1 MINIFNFHANTELCF
16 DVFHLFSETCSCPET
31 LNISTKPGTLDD
43 GHQSLSDIIKNL
55 VEEVCG
61 KCHAYG
67 TTRLVLSTGDVD
79 MDFPVVMTH
88 GFASTGSKFVSV
100 IQVPGLAVIQRKTE
114 PELGAMEKVMGYSV
128 FSSWPIFIISGV
140 LTILA
145 GLIIWALV
153 RIIYIFLG

>member
-1 MINIFNFHANTELCF
+1 MS
-16 DVFHLFSETCSCPET
+16 DV
-31 LNISTKPGTLDD
+31 
-43 GHQSLSDIIKNL
+43 IKGL

-61 KCHAYG
+61 ECHAYG
-67 TTRLVLSTGDVD
+67 SNNGTTRLIDSTGDVD

-145 GLIIWALV
+145 GLIVWALV
-153 RIIYIFLG
+153 RTIYILFFWVNLPF